1 MDFAAP
7 EGASVVSPADGIVT
21 LAATGMNLMGNI
33 LMIDH
38 GLGVQ
43 SIFIHLNRV
52 LVKEG
57 DRIKKG
63 ERVALVGKTGR
74 ATGPHLHWRVSAS
87 ATVVDPERL
96 FNGVYGLP

>member
-1 MDFAAP
+1 MY
-7 EGASVVSPADGIVT
+7 
-21 LAATGMNLMGNI
+21 LMGNI

-38 GLGVQ
+38 GLGMQ

-63 ERVALVGKTGR
+63 ERVAFVGKTGR
-74 ATGPHLHWRVSAS
+74 ATGPHLHWGVSVG

-96 FNGVYGLP
+96 LTGIYGLP